1 MVQKY
6 KLKSIEFQQACSFI
20 NIPYGLMFYFCN
32 MEESNRQKKIA
43 SVLQND
49 LANVLQNMLREAGQM
64 GIIISVS
71 KVSVTTDLSI
81 SKVYV
86 SVFPADKAEII
97 VKELNKLKPTI
108 KHQIAQLT
116 KNQLRKMP
124 DLSFYN
130 DDSLEYIEKID
141 KAVKGEENP
150 LKNPDLIPKRKRS

>member
-1 MVQKY
+1 
-6 KLKSIEFQQACSFI
+6 
-20 NIPYGLMFYFCN
+20 

-43 SVLQND
+43 GVLQAD

-81 SKVYV
+81 AKVYA
-86 SVFPADKAEII
+86 SVFPADKAEAI
-97 VKELNKLKPTI
+97 VKELNKLKPKI

-141 KAVKGEENP
+141 KAVKGDENP
-150 LKNPDLIPKRKRS
+150 LKNPDLLPKRKRS